1 MANQAEAAAEI
12 VSQPKYKWGMVI
24 DLDRCTGCQACVAA
38 CQAENNVKL
47 NPEDHYLQQRAI
59 LWMRVERYWEPDS
72 TGAPKAVFM
81 PVLCQQC
88 NFAPCEPVCPVYA
101 PYHTEE
107 GLNAQIYNRCIGT
120 RLCANNC
127 PYSIRFFNYWPPN
140 VTGSL
145 QNQLNPDVTVRSQ
158 GIMEKC
164 TFCVQRINRA
174 QRAAKSQGRALRD
187 GEFAPACAQACPAGV
202 LVFGNLKDPTSQVS
216 KMVGDQRGFK
226 LLEGYGTDPSV
237 VYLKRIYE

>member
-1 MANQAEAAAEI
+1 MASQPRA
-12 VSQPKYKWGMVI
+12 VSQTVSQSPYKWGMVI
-24 DLDRCTGCQACVAA
+24 DLDRCMGCQACVTA

-47 NPEDHYLQQRAI
+47 NPEDHYLQQRAT
-59 LWMRVERYWEPDS
+59 LWMRIERYWTTS
-72 TGAPKAVFM
+72 ATGATRAVFM

-88 NFAPCEPVCPVYA
+88 GNAPCEPVCPVYA
-101 PYHTEE
+101 PVHTEE

-164 TFCVQRINRA
+164 TFCIQRINRA
-174 QRAAKSQGRALRD
+174 ERAAMAQNRTVHD
-187 GEFAPACAQACPAGV
+187 GEFAPACAQSCPADV
-202 LVFGNLKDPTSQVS
+202 LVFGNLMDPNSRVS
-216 KMVGDQRGFK
+216 KMVNDQRRFR
-226 LLEGYGTDPSV
+226 LLESYGTDPSV
-237 VYLKRIYE
+237 VYLQRIYA